1 MGLDREKKL
10 IIQIKI
16 ISFTFYRE
24 LLDLNHMAMS
34 RYHHIYQFTSY
45 AKASNLIYFIHT
57 KQWLWDFI
65 LQGKYEAIFY

>member
-1 MGLDREKKL
+1 
-10 IIQIKI
+10 
-16 ISFTFYRE
+16 
-24 LLDLNHMAMS
+24 MAMS